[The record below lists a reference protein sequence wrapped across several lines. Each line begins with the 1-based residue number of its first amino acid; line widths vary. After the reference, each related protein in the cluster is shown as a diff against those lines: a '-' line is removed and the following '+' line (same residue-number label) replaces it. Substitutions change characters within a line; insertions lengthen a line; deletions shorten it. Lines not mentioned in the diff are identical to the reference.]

1 MNLRLKCVVMSESRS
16 INGMT
21 VIADGWDV
29 IWQNAINISKNK
41 EQNNYDQIVG
51 HVEATSKRKA

>member
-1 MNLRLKCVVMSESRS
+1 MSESRS